1 MGIWKQL
8 VLVTTLAG
16 ALLSLPGPTAF
27 AKKPLNYAAPS
38 EDVTDVMSGVEEG
51 YVRIDSS
58 MLPSKTAPAAQAT
71 LAPSQGIARP
81 AIKLGTYRNVLKA
94 NPFVDWNK
102 PRQLYL
108 YNRRTKETYNHIY
121 WQNGQLDL
129 NAYDAF
135 NRFMRDDRQNMM
147 VDMDP
152 QLMDVLFSMQSFF
165 RHYNWNKPLIVLS
178 GYRTP
183 QTNAMLRSG
192 SKEAPAKMSMHMYG
206 KAADIYM
213 EGVPQSYM
221 GTLAQYLMD
230 GGVGFY
236 PASSFTHVD
245 TGNKR
250 VWYGR
255 AAGK

>member
-1 MGIWKQL
+1 MWKQCIL
-8 VLVTTLAG
+8 GLLITSVIWVTPDPVALAKR
-16 ALLSLPGPTAF
+16 PI
-27 AKKPLNYAAPS
+27 NYAAP
-38 EDVTDVMSGVEEG
+38 ELEAEEALSDASDE
-51 YVRIDSS
+51 YVRLDSS
-58 MLPSKTAPAAQAT
+58 MVPKKAAPVAPVAPAQRAD
-71 LAPSQGIARP
+71 QGLSP
-81 AIKLGTYRNVLKA
+81 AINLNSYRNILKA
-94 NPFVDWNK
+94 NPYVDWAK

-108 YNRRTKETYNHIY
+108 YNRRTRETYNMIY

-129 NAYDAF
+129 GAYQAF
-135 NRFMRDDRQNMM
+135 NRFMRDDRQNLM

-165 RHYNWNKPLIVLS
+165 RHYNWNRPLIILS
-178 GYRTP
+178 GYRSP
-183 QTNAMLRSG
+183 QTNAMLRSTN
-192 SKEAPAKMSMHMYG
+192 KEAPAKMSMHMYG

-221 GTLAQYLMD
+221 GSLAQYLMD

-245 TGNKR
+245 TGKKR
-250 VWYGR
+250 VWFGR